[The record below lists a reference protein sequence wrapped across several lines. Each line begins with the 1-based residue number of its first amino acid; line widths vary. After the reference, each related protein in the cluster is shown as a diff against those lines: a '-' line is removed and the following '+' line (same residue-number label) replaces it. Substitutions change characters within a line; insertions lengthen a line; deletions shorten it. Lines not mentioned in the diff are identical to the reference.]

1 MSQDNP
7 SIPELLRTVR
17 EFIDEVTP
25 KLEGQ
30 DRYHALCT
38 SYLVSIVERELAS
51 GAAIDR
57 AEQVALADF
66 TGRDE
71 PLPTGYAAL
80 AREIRAGHHDARWD
94 ALAAL
99 LFEHVTNKVR
109 VSKPDHL
116 HPMHHARDA
125 RPEAP

>member
-17 EFIDEVTP
+17 EFIDEVAP

-38 SYLVSIVERELAS
+38 SYLVSIVERELAL
-51 GAAIDR
+51 GEAIDR
-57 AEQVALADF
+57 DERAALAAF

-71 PLPTGYAAL
+71 PLPAGYAAL
-80 AREIRAGHHDARWD
+80 AREIRAGSHDARWD

-99 LFEHVTNKVR
+99 LFEHVVNKVR

-116 HPMHHARDA
+116 HPMHRS
-125 RPEAP
+125 

>member
-17 EFIDEVTP
+17 EFIEEITP

-38 SYLVSIVERELAS
+38 SYLVSIVERELAY
-51 GAAIDR
+51 GGAIDR
-57 AEQVALADF
+57 DEQAALRGF

-71 PLPTGYAAL
+71 PLAAGYSAL
-80 AREIRAGHHDARWD
+80 AREIRAGTHDARWD
-94 ALAAL
+94 ALATL
-99 LFEHVTNKVR
+99 LLEHVANKVR

-116 HPMHHARDA
+116 HPMHRA
-125 RPEAP
+125 

>member
-25 KLEGQ
+25 KLAGQ

-38 SYLVSIVERELAS
+38 SYLVSIVEREVAL
-51 GAAIDR
+51 GAAIDGDE
-57 AEQVALADF
+57 AAALAAF
-66 TGRDE
+66 TGRSQ
-71 PLPTGYAAL
+71 PLATGYAEL
-80 AREIRAGHHDARWD
+80 AREIRAGTHDARWD
-94 ALAAL
+94 ALATL
-99 LFEHVTNKVR
+99 LLAHVGNKVR

-116 HPMHHARDA
+116 HPMHRA
-125 RPEAP
+125 